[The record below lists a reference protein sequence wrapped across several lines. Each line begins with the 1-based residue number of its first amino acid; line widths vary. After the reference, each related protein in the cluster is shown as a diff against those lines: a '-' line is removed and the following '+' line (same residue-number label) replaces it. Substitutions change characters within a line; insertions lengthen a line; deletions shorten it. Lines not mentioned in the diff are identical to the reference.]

1 MADAAVLTPGSIIR
15 EFRIVRLVGEGG
27 MGQVYEAKHT
37 FTGARVAVKR
47 MLPGLSQDPQLRQRF
62 IWEARVMAICT
73 HPGLVDIMQLFV
85 EGGRFFLVMKFL
97 EGDSAEDKVASSV
110 DQGLLPDLREA
121 VDIVSQV
128 CSALQHMH
136 DLDEEIEVPDADG
149 RMVQRRI
156 RGIVHRD
163 VKPGNIMVDSAG
175 QACLMDFG
183 IAKAQGGETM
193 TRVGGVVGTYE
204 YMSPQ
209 QIQGEEVGASSDQ
222 YSLAVTLYMMLTG
235 AVPFPQQT
243 SGGFDAQEGHVRKP
257 PPPPR
262 SVRGDIPESLSNVIL
277 KALAKDPKDRFPSCR
292 DFGAALQRAIGGE
305 AVVPPPPPHRT
316 VQEDWHGGVPGAGT
330 FDDVPPPSGFPVWL
344 LAGLGALVLV
354 LVVVLGVMWLGGKEP
369 AEERKS
375 VAQTPAPI
383 GGFKPAGGE
392 EARRLAEEKRRLE
405 EERRK
410 NQEEARSLAE
420 QRKSVEEERRR
431 GEEED
436 RQRAKKQ
443 REEELEAKRAEDRK
457 KEEELKTRIR
467 EQARAAAARE
477 AERKA
482 REAAA
487 HQEEERRQEEQRRRQ
502 QILASQIPSGMVKVS
517 AGWFNMGGS
526 GQESAPQVR
535 VYLSEYAIDEYVQSH
550 SSDATWN
557 VADKRCRDRGWVLA
571 SEAQWEKAATAGHF
585 SRAAGDGYGREAEWV
600 RDWYAKRAY
609 ANVLEGN
616 TDPVVSSTSQADYRP
631 GVTAKYQR
639 QGKTSSDY
647 CRVSR
652 SYTWGN
658 RTDWKRV
665 RAFWMPDYAKNYG
678 WRCVKEL

>member
-1 MADAAVLTPGSIIR
+1 MTGDYSGDELLCPFCGASNEPDASYCIHCGNTLEEGAAGMADAAVLTPGSIIR

-443 REEELEAKRAEDRK
+443 REEELEAKGLQMGVTDEGHQWVGGLNPVLEIQEFTDY
-457 KEEELKTRIR
+457 ECPYC
-467 EQARAAAARE
+467 
-477 AERKA
+477 RKA
-482 REAAA
+482 HLMLRKLISKYPGKIKVFHRHYPLSNKCNRAIGAEGHKRACELSAISVCA
-487 HQEEERRQEEQRRRQ
+487 GKQGRFWEMNDFLFQHAKEIRSSK
-502 QILASQIPSGMVKVS
+502 LAG
-517 AGWFNMGGS
+517 
-526 GQESAPQVR
+526 
-535 VYLSEYAIDEYVQSH
+535 IDI
-550 SSDATWN
+550 
-557 VADKRCRDRGWVLA
+557 
-571 SEAQWEKAATAGHF
+571 
-585 SRAAGDGYGREAEWV
+585 
-600 RDWYAKRAY
+600 AKR
-609 ANVLEGN
+609 LELDLDEFTCCMDDSATMDAIKKDVEDGIGL
-616 TDPVVSSTSQADYRP
+616 TLKGTPAFLIDGKVYYGKIPEEAVARISAD
-631 GVTAKYQR
+631 
-639 QGKTSSDY
+639 
-647 CRVSR
+647 
-652 SYTWGN
+652 
-658 RTDWKRV
+658 
-665 RAFWMPDYAKNYG
+665 
-678 WRCVKEL
+678 